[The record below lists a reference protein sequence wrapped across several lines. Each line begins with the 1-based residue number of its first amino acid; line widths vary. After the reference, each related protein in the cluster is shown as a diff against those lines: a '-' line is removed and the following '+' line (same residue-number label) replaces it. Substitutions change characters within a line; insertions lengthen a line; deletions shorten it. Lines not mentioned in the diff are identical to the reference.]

1 MSFKLKSGNTSAFK
15 MMGSSPA
22 KGVKVKPREGGK
34 APYSKDKSGP
44 KAEANYSDEATA
56 EDLSRQSLKQK
67 YMRKQLTVKKKVDPD
82 APGTPGKPGY
92 EPPVKRSDLDA
103 KGKKLYDSK
112 RKAKPSPAKGLGK
125 ALKTIDKVAMAA
137 TGGAVGDKSK
147 GTDRDSLMGK

>member
-1 MSFKLKSGNTSAFK
+1 

-67 YMRKQLTVKKKVDPD
+67 YMRKQLFHFFHVVHFCITSFEFSNYVHTSPVHCCVLTFGYTV
-82 APGTPGKPGY
+82 Y
-92 EPPVKRSDLDA
+92 S
-103 KGKKLYDSK
+103 
-112 RKAKPSPAKGLGK
+112 
-125 ALKTIDKVAMAA
+125 
-137 TGGAVGDKSK
+137 VG
-147 GTDRDSLMGK
+147 